1 MSEPITPAAR
11 RAQFAVVA
19 TLLLAVLAPPAL
31 WLDDRLIRL
40 ALLGQG
46 VLLNPALPV
55 PLTVRLAGLA
65 SALVPAA
72 ILGWGLLGLL
82 PALRTIGRG
91 ALLPEVA
98 AALHRLG
105 LAVLLVGVLEP
116 LGRMALMAA
125 LTAEPGRL
133 SLELGVPAQAVV
145 LVGLGA
151 TLMALAPVLRSA
163 AEALEENRGFV

>member
-11 RAQFAVVA
+11 RAQLAVVA

-55 PLTVRLAGLA
+55 ALPLRLAGLA
-65 SALVPAA
+65 TALVPAA

-82 PALRTIGRG
+82 PTLRAIGQG
-91 ALLPEVA
+91 ALLPQVA

-105 LAVLLVGVLEP
+105 LAVLLVGLLEP
-116 LGRMALMAA
+116 LGRMVLMAA

-151 TLMALAPVLRSA
+151 TLMALGPVLRSA
-163 AEALEENRGFV
+163 ATALEENRGFV